1 MKRIKKNKKI
11 YFIIILILVI
21 IIALF
26 IYAKIIEAPIPA
38 TTLTT
43 TIEQPIINE
52 EVKSAEETLP
62 IKEKV
67 EINNGEKYKIIKEG
81 VIAPENKAN
90 KKKTVL
96 LTVDDGPSIR
106 TKEMLSILNK
116 HKAKAIFFING
127 MHDKNNKGVIK
138 EINDEGFAI
147 GNHTWSH
154 LNLKREK
161 DKKMIEKEINRN
173 TDLIAKI
180 TGAPPR
186 FFRPPY
192 GESNAYVKSLVKDD
206 GMIFMNW
213 SGAAKDWEK
222 STVEKDV
229 FVNNVMKDLHS
240 GEIILIHEHP
250 WSVANLDALLTDL
263 ESKGYT
269 YVDPRDII
277 E

>member
-1 MKRIKKNKKI
+1 MRKRNKKV
-11 YFIIILILVI
+11 YFIIILISVI
-21 IIALF
+21 VIALF
-26 IYAKIIEAPIPA
+26 IYVRETEAP
-38 TTLTT
+38 
-43 TIEQPIINE
+43 QPIIKIND
-52 EVKSAEETLP
+52 EVKSTEIKSREETLP
-62 IKEKV
+62 AKEKV
-67 EINNGEKYKIIKEG
+67 EIDKGEKYKIIKGGE
-81 VIAPENKAN
+81 IAPENKTN

-106 TKEMLSILNK
+106 TKEMMAILNK
-116 HKAKAIFFING
+116 HNAKAIFFING
-127 MHDKNNKGVIK
+127 MHDKNNVGVIK
-138 EINDEGFAI
+138 EINDEGFTL

-161 DKKMIEKEINRN
+161 DKKIIEKEINRN
-173 TDLIAKI
+173 TDLITKI

-192 GESNAYVKSLVKDD
+192 GESNAYVKNLVKDD

-213 SGAAKDWEK
+213 SGAVKDWEK
-222 STVEKDV
+222 SIKEKDV

-263 ESKGYT
+263 ESKDYT
-269 YVDPRDII
+269 FIDPKDIV